1 MPIYNELPARAW
13 PFTGNVTKCGDTIS
27 MDYNHS
33 GTLTIPSGYHLGA
46 MFIRQQSS
54 NVATT
59 DGDCLLTITPTNCT
73 CTKTAYHRWPNNS
86 TNAWNINEQCL
97 MYLVYIP
104 EGNGASIALQNRGT
118 GNYNSSGAEV
128 WVFDENN

>member
-1 MPIYNELPARAW
+1 
-13 PFTGNVTKCGDTIS
+13 
-27 MDYNHS
+27 
-33 GTLTIPSGYHLGA
+33 
-46 MFIRQQSS
+46 
-54 NVATT
+54 
-59 DGDCLLTITPTNCT
+59 
-73 CTKTAYHRWPNNS
+73 
-86 TNAWNINEQCL
+86 